1 MAIFV
6 AIFKSEFSV
15 IMKRAHQKII
25 LNSCKPE
32 LKSHVLVKKITY
44 FFLFVMTLATVQ
56 ESKAQKNE
64 VGIMLGGSTFY
75 GDVGYTRAEQ
85 SLGGLDLAYG
95 FLYRRNIN
103 NHFAW
108 RLGITNG
115 NITGNDADADNDYIK
130 QRGLSFRS
138 NILEFSAMLEF
149 NFFRYGVKNRDRSHT
164 PFVFAGVS
172 RFFFSPEAQDSEGK
186 WVSLQSL
193 GTEGQG
199 TSLGGTKY
207 SLNAW
212 AIPFGLG
219 YKVNL
224 GDHFCLSAEWGWRYT
239 TTDYLDDASTTYA
252 DASILE
258 QENGSIAAAL
268 ADPTGVGV
276 TGKQRAEANNN
287 DWFAFTGISLTY
299 RLPDRNNKCP
309 KLIY

>member
-15 IMKRAHQKII
+15 IMKRAHHKTI
-25 LNSCKPE
+25 LSNCKSE
-32 LKSHVLVKKITY
+32 MKSQVFVRSIAY
-44 FFLFVMTLATVQ
+44 FFLFVMTIATGQ

-85 SLGGLDLAYG
+85 SLGGIDLAYG

-115 NITGNDADADNDYIK
+115 SISANDADADNDYIK

-138 NILEFSAMLEF
+138 NVLEFSAILEF
-149 NFFRYGVKNRDRSHT
+149 NFFRYGVKTRDRSHT

-172 RFFFSPEAQDSEGK
+172 RFFFSPEAQNPEGE
-186 WVSLQSL
+186 WISLQAL

-199 TSLGGTKY
+199 TSVGAEKY

-224 GDHFCLSAEWGWRYT
+224 GDSFCLSAEWGWRYT

-252 DASILE
+252 DGTILE
-258 QENGSIAAAL
+258 QENGSLAAAL

-276 TGKQRAEANNN
+276 NGKQRAEANNN

-299 RLPDRNNKCP
+299 RLPDRRNKCP

>member
-15 IMKRAHQKII
+15 IMKRAHHKTS
-25 LNSCKPE
+25 LNSCKSE
-32 LKSHVLVKKITY
+32 GNTQVLVRSISY
-44 FFLFVMTLATVQ
+44 FLLFVMLFATGQ

-85 SLGGLDLAYG
+85 SLGGIELAYG

-108 RLGITNG
+108 RLGVTNG
-115 NITGNDADADNDYIK
+115 KITGNDSDADNDYIK

-138 NILEFSAMLEF
+138 NVLEFSAMLEF
-149 NFFRYGVKNRDRSHT
+149 NFFRYGVKTRDRSHT
-164 PFVFAGVS
+164 PFVFAGIS
-172 RFFFSPEAQDSEGK
+172 RFFFSPEAQNTEGE
-186 WVSLQSL
+186 WISLQSL

-199 TSLGGTKY
+199 SSVGGKRY
-207 SLNAW
+207 DLNAW

-224 GDHFCLSAEWGWRYT
+224 GDKFCLSAEWGWRYT

-252 DASILE
+252 DSAILTE
-258 QENGSIAAAL
+258 ESGELAAAL
-268 ADPTGVGV
+268 ADPTGVGI

-299 RLPDRNNKCP
+299 RLPDRHNKCP